1 MDQFIQQRYT
11 DEINVDTGEKIVDW
25 VRFEEIKPL
34 FDKAMRLGTPEVPQ
48 EWVHDA
54 EEYFRRLEEQE
65 RQEALRREREMIPNF
80 IQDIKNALQV
90 EIQQK
95 DTYREICPYS
105 FMGR

>member
-54 EEYFRRLEEQE
+54 EEYFRRLEERDLKLFPAVKGKTCNILVSE
-65 RQEALRREREMIPNF
+65 R
-80 IQDIKNALQV
+80 IKDGYATWGL
-90 EIQQK
+90 
-95 DTYREICPYS
+95 DTAVYIIAHTLSRT
-105 FMGR
+105 R